1 MNKALIFG
9 IGGFVGPYLAREL
22 KEHGY
27 EVYGTDTREC
37 EDSFK
42 FDGYFQCDI
51 LDKEKVK
58 EVINSVQPTH
68 IINLAAVS
76 SVGLSWKIPD
86 ITMQVN
92 VNGTLNI
99 FESCLALNIK
109 PRILLIG
116 SSEEYI
122 PCDHPMDESTPINA
136 NNPYGISKVA
146 QEQFAAIYREKYNW
160 DIFCVRAFNHIG
172 VGQRPT
178 FVIPSWCKQVADIE
192 KGLQEPVIKV
202 GNLNVSR
209 DFTDVRDIVSAY
221 RLVLESP
228 YSNEIF
234 NVGSSKN
241 YSLSFLLQLI
251 CRFSKKNIKI
261 VPDEQLFRFKD
272 NLMICSNT
280 KKIFNF
286 LGWSPLNDII
296 HTLNLIY
303 NSFLEVKHDE

>member
-58 EVINSVQPTH
+58 EVINTVQPTH

-122 PCDHPMDESTPINA
+122 PCDHPMDENTPINA

-209 DFTDVRDIVSAY
+209 DFTDVRDVVDAY
-221 RLVLESP
+221 RRVIESNDSAQIYNIGSGQP
-228 YSNEIF
+228 LLLSN
-234 NVGSSKN
+234 V
-241 YSLSFLLQLI
+241 LSFIL
-251 CRFSKKNIKI
+251 SMSSIKI
-261 VPDEQLFRFKD
+261 SIKPSKALIRPADNDEI
-272 NLMICSNT
+272 ICDPT
-280 KKIFNF
+280 KIKRLLNWSIRHKI
-286 LGWSPLNDII
+286 NDTIKNV
-296 HTLNLIY
+296 LK
-303 NSFLEVKHDE
+303 SME

>member
-22 KEHGY
+22 KQHGY
-27 EVYGTDTREC
+27 DVFGTDTRDV
-37 EDSFK
+37 EDSFW
-42 FDGYFQCDI
+42 FDGYLKCNI
-51 LDKEKVK
+51 LDKDNVKKVI
-58 EVINSVQPTH
+58 EQVQPTH

-76 SVGLSWKIPD
+76 SVGQSWKIPD

-99 FESCLALNIK
+99 FESCLELNIK

-122 PCDHPMDESTPINA
+122 PCDHPMDENTPINA

-146 QEQFAAIYREKYNW
+146 QEQFATIYREKYSW

-172 VGQRPT
+172 VGQKPT

-202 GNLNVSR
+202 GNLDVSR
-209 DFTDVRDIVSAY
+209 DFSDVRDVVRAY
-221 RLVLESP
+221 RFIIESRDSSII
-228 YSNEIF
+228 YNIGSGHAILLRDILNIIVNFTSKIIQIKVCSDYLRVNDNIF
-234 NVGSSKN
+234 
-241 YSLSFLLQLI
+241 I
-251 CRFSKKNIKI
+251 CCDNTKIRANLGWNPRYNIKETIRNI
-261 VPDEQLFRFKD
+261 V
-272 NLMICSNT
+272 
-280 KKIFNF
+280 
-286 LGWSPLNDII
+286 
-296 HTLNLIY
+296 
-303 NSFLEVKHDE
+303 NSFENKL